1 MKKFIELLF
10 LSFLFLIGC
19 SKDAIK
25 EADDPVDPDSYNPVP
40 EPKPLIVP
48 PSGLVLCNGGLA
60 GDYPCLGYDLQS
72 IVSLSVMGAT
82 AGNDSWGWTDSQS
95 GKEYVLMGLDNGT
108 AFIDISKPDQPVFLG
123 KLNSA
128 SVSSI
133 WRDIKVF
140 QDHAFIV
147 SEAQNHGLQVFD
159 LTRLRDI
166 TEEQKFTAD
175 VRMTGFGNAH
185 NIAINEVSGYAYVVG
200 SDLYQGGPAFIDI
213 NDPTNPTLVGG
224 FGDESYTHDAHIIT
238 YEGPDTE
245 YQGKEILF
253 GSNSDGGENN
263 QLIIVDV
270 SDKTAPK
277 LISNIT
283 YSSGGYTHQ
292 GWLAEDFRYFYLGD
306 ELDEYQYGNLSKT
319 LVFDLEDLDN
329 PILHHT
335 YLGTTAAIDHNGYTR
350 GDSFFLANYTAGF
363 REIDIQNIG
372 SREMEEV
379 GFFDTFPNHD
389 NPTFDAVWNVYPYF
403 ESGVIVISDSNS
415 GLFLVKASQ

>member
-1 MKKFIELLF
+1 M
-10 LSFLFLIGC
+10 
-19 SKDAIK
+19 
-25 EADDPVDPDSYNPVP
+25 
-40 EPKPLIVP
+40 
-48 PSGLVLCNGGLA
+48 
-60 GDYPCLGYDLQS
+60 
-72 IVSLSVMGAT
+72 
-82 AGNDSWGWTDSQS
+82 
-95 GKEYVLMGLDNGT
+95 
-108 AFIDISKPDQPVFLG
+108 
-123 KLNSA
+123 
-128 SVSSI
+128 
-133 WRDIKVF
+133 
-140 QDHAFIV
+140 
-147 SEAQNHGLQVFD
+147 
-159 LTRLRDI
+159 
-166 TEEQKFTAD
+166 
-175 VRMTGFGNAH
+175 
-185 NIAINEVSGYAYVVG
+185 
-200 SDLYQGGPAFIDI
+200 
-213 NDPTNPTLVGG
+213 
-224 FGDESYTHDAHIIT
+224 
-238 YEGPDTE
+238 
-245 YQGKEILF
+245 F

-306 ELDEYQYGNLSKT
+306 ELDEYRYGNLSKT